1 MKHDNIILITFNG
14 ITIAVSVSCF
24 FICLFVVMVHKRKEA
39 FRKGLF
45 RIVFSLAVCEML
57 LNVLMCLKSVL
68 HLLSLV
74 IDKFTLT
81 DKKWFEIII
90 IELFT
95 FILNVIVFYHIGIIH
110 FLRHYTTD
118 KYPDDNQD
126 IDNDTIKLN
135 PHSFSNIHYLSFI
148 GSTIITLLFLVILC
162 SDDCKYIWKIFFYKK
177 EENTLIVLQTQP
189 YKIICFI
196 VFVIIML
203 YCLYSFISSGLY
215 CCSSICNKD
224 TVSDKI
230 YLKSFALYALCYTI
244 NWIAFQVEWF
254 IIKLFTNE
262 QIITFIISIVFQ
274 CLILILLIVSA
285 VYRWKC
291 YYIQSVFGRD
301 DDTCLKKLKTFMG
314 ITFCKHKPKGAMI
327 VDYNSLLIMHSLATY
342 SDLIDKEDMI
352 SELDS
357 HVGQSLIVEN

>member
-14 ITIAVSVSCF
+14 IAIAVSISCF

-45 RIVFSLAVCEML
+45 RIVFSLAFCEML

-81 DKKWFEIII
+81 EKKWFEIII

-95 FILNVIVFYHIGIIH
+95 FILNVILFYHIGIIF
-110 FLRHYTTD
+110 FLENYTTD
-118 KYPDDNQD
+118 KYPYENQD

-135 PHSFSNIHYLSFI
+135 PHSFSYIHYLSFI
-148 GSTIITLLFLVILC
+148 GSTIVTLLFLVILC
-162 SDDCKYIWKIFFYKK
+162 SDDYQYIWKIFFYK
-177 EENTLIVLQTQP
+177 EEQNTLIQSLTPP
-189 YKIICFI
+189 YRIICNFLI
-196 VFVIIML
+196 VVIMF
-203 YCLYSFISSGLY
+203 YCLYSFILSGGY

-230 YLKSFALYALCYTI
+230 YLKSFALYAFCYAI
-244 NWIAFQVEWF
+244 NWIVFQVGWL
-254 IIKLFTNE
+254 IIKLFENE
-262 QIITFIISIVFQ
+262 QMITFIISIVFQ
-274 CLILILLIVSA
+274 CLMLILLIVSA

-314 ITFCKHKPKGAMI
+314 ITFCKRKPKGAMI
-327 VDYNSLLIMHSLATY
+327 IDYNSLLIMHSLATY
-342 SDLIDKEDMI
+342 SDLIDKEDAV

-357 HVGQSLIVEN
+357 YVGQSLSVEN